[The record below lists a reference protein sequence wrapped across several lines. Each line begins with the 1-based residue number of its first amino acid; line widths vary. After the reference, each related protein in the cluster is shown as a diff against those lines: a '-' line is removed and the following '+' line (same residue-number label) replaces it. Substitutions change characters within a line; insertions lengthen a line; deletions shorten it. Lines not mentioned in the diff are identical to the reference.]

1 MWFRRFQMSSPKVTR
16 KIIFQTTTID
26 YQRVQLYGSPVQ
38 GSTDRLPWPSLS
50 SRFPK
55 NTGLV
60 SGFVFLSSN
69 TNSSWNIE
77 FKCVKNT
84 SNNINK
90 FVFSLG
96 FGYFF
101 ALGNLPI
108 FGQITVG
115 EIAFQFLFWGVGYS
129 WKVLWIALGPNDA
142 QIGRKD

>member
-26 YQRVQLYGSPVQ
+26 YRRVKLYGSPVQ
-38 GSTDRLPWPSLS
+38 GSTDRPTWPSLG
-50 SRFPK
+50 SRVQK
-55 NTGLV
+55 ILV
-60 SGFVFLSSN
+60 SGFLFLSSN

-84 SNNINK
+84 SNNISK
-90 FVFSLG
+90 IVFSVG
-96 FGYFF
+96 FGNFF

-108 FGQITVG
+108 FGQITVD